1 MKYRRSRKCYIS
13 PGIEKLL
20 VILCLALCFLAAVA
34 LFSSIG
40 DYELPWLQ
48 FEEEFPEEEPS
59 DVLPP
64 VKDEDPG
71 TDPSP
76 ELPETPEDPPEE
88 DEPVETPRVDWEDY
102 LDTPLI
108 DITWDSRPVRLPV
121 G

>member
-1 MKYRRSRKCYIS
+1 MKYRRSRKRYIS

-48 FEEEFPEEEPS
+48 FEEEFPEQEPS

-76 ELPETPEDPPEE
+76 ELPEPVNPEDPPEE
-88 DEPVETPRVDWEDY
+88 EYPEFD

-108 DITWDSRPVRLPV
+108 EITWDSRPVRLPV
-121 G
+121 E